1 MKVKRYV
8 VQALPEA
15 LPMIRSDLGVDA
27 IILSTKEIR
36 VGGFLGMFGKKKMEV
51 IAAVENNGN
60 AKPTK
65 TVPRTQPV
73 DRKPV
78 DDTAATLARINAI
91 AAASSIKSNAQTRKE
106 SIEQA
111 EQYVTTAAASRQ
123 AYLGSNVNNVAVA
136 PPPVKEQ
143 PINEPKKQ
151 RLSDED
157 LMAEIRDMKQ
167 WIVKMSRQQQ
177 VKAWSEPIQALH
189 DRLKEQEV
197 NSQWIEQLIEQ
208 IEEQLDN
215 NKDEAITRQAVWE
228 MARLILLDWMKGFE
242 GEGIRRSTQVV
253 HFVGPTG
260 VGKTTTIA
268 KLAAEQTLKAG
279 RKVGFITSDT
289 YRIAAVDQLRT
300 YATILN
306 VPLEV
311 VFSPS
316 EVSRAFRQL
325 KEKDL
330 VFMDTAGR
338 NFRNELYVSEV
349 NSLLQSGNESET
361 YLVLSLTGKF
371 SDMSAVAEQF
381 AVYGVERVLFTKQD
395 ETNAYGAILNLA
407 LEKGLKP
414 TYVAYGQTVPDDIA
428 PFRSDSYVLQL
439 LGAADNE

>member
-1 MKVKRYV
+1 
-8 VQALPEA
+8 
-15 LPMIRSDLGVDA
+15 
-27 IILSTKEIR
+27 
-36 VGGFLGMFGKKKMEV
+36 
-51 IAAVENNGN
+51 
-60 AKPTK
+60 
-65 TVPRTQPV
+65 
-73 DRKPV
+73 
-78 DDTAATLARINAI
+78 
-91 AAASSIKSNAQTRKE
+91 
-106 SIEQA
+106 
-111 EQYVTTAAASRQ
+111 
-123 AYLGSNVNNVAVA
+123 
-136 PPPVKEQ
+136 
-143 PINEPKKQ
+143 
-151 RLSDED
+151 
-157 LMAEIRDMKQ
+157 
-167 WIVKMSRQQQ
+167 MSKQQQ

-215 NKDEAITRQAVWE
+215 NKDEAITRQAVWD

-325 KEKDL
+325 EDKDL

-381 AVYGVERVLFTKQD
+381 AVYGVQSVLFTKQD

-407 LEKGLKP
+407 LEKG
-414 TYVAYGQTVPDDIA
+414 
-428 PFRSDSYVLQL
+428 
-439 LGAADNE
+439 

>member
-8 VQALPEA
+8 VHALPEA
-15 LPMIRSDLGVDA
+15 LPMIRSDLGIDA

-60 AKPTK
+60 ATPPKATKRVQPAASNPTEN
-65 TVPRTQPV
+65 
-73 DRKPV
+73 
-78 DDTAATLARINAI
+78 TAAAWAKINAI
-91 AAASSIKSNAQTRKE
+91 AAASLTRDTAQVQSE
-106 SIEQA
+106 SIEQTLP
-111 EQYVTTAAASRQ
+111 YGTTAASRQ
-123 AYLGSNVNNVAVA
+123 AYLGSNGSSAALASPQVR
-136 PPPVKEQ
+136 EQ
-143 PINEPKKQ
+143 PLVTAEQ
-151 RLSDED
+151 SRRDEA

-167 WIVKMSRQQQ
+167 WIVKMSKQQQ

-189 DRLKEQEV
+189 ERLSDQEV
-197 NSQWIEQLIEQ
+197 SLQWIERLIEQ
-208 IEEQLDN
+208 IEDQIVH
-215 NKDEAITRQAVWE
+215 KQDEIMSRQTVWDA
-228 MARLILLDWMKGFE
+228 ARLILSDWMKDVE
-242 GEGIRRSTQVV
+242 GAGISSNTRVV

-260 VGKTTTIA
+260 VGKTTSIA

-316 EVSRAFRQL
+316 EVSRAFQQL
-325 KEKDL
+325 EEKNL

-349 NSLLQSGNESET
+349 NSLLHSGDESET
-361 YLVLSLTGKF
+361 YLVLSLTGKYK
-371 SDMSAVAEQF
+371 DMSAVAEQF
-381 AVYGVERVLFTKQD
+381 SKYGVQKVLFTKRD

-414 TYVAYGQTVPDDIA
+414 TYIAYGQTVPDDIA
-428 PFRSDSYVLQL
+428 PFQSDSYVLQL
-439 LGAADNE
+439 LGAADYE